1 MKIKNEI
8 DIFDSDGKTKDEK
21 IIAEEKK
28 KFLGKRAAFYRKRAE
43 FTQESFSEE
52 VDISANFYARLENA
66 YNFPSSDVLASIC
79 KSLDVSAYDLLQSS
93 EEAEPFTSTRAFD
106 ILESKSEYQL
116 DTLIK
121 ILLYYRSFFCKEDE
135 TGDTPEGENLN

>member
-21 IIAEEKK
+21 IIAKDMK
-28 KFLGKRAAFYRKRAE
+28 KFLGKRVAFYRKRAE

-66 YNFPSSDVLASIC
+66 YSFPSSDVLSAIC

-93 EEAEPFTSTRAFD
+93 EEAEPFTSTRA
-106 ILESKSEYQL
+106 I
-116 DTLIK
+116 
-121 ILLYYRSFFCKEDE
+121 
-135 TGDTPEGENLN
+135 